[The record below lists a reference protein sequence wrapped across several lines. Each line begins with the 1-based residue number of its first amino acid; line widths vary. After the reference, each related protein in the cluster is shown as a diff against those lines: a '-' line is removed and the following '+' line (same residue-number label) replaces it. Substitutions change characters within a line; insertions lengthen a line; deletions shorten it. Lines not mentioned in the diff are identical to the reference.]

1 LRYGVGILLRR
12 DAVDTVTVCAYL
24 FKGKFAVR
32 FSLHR
37 CRLLLLSVQ
46 SVFYWFST
54 GGPKG
59 KVVVWHIRAGGS
71 GHGAPPKACK
81 SRSGVAYPRWRFWS
95 WCPTQGLARFLVP
108 SSYSTSHVVSE
119 TTSSDDG
126 QSGAR
131 GSVNPKT
138 IGSERRSGVDTP
150 WFSTGLLCGRHVHR
164 GLAHFYFAPPLLCGS
179 RGAFTLLY
187 SAASS
192 CLGSDGVGFLL
203 RFFSATFY
211 SAEFPH
217 SHLGVLGFLCVILH
231 CVKVVD
237 CD

>member
-95 WCPTQGLARFLVP
+95 WCPTQGLSPPAPLPTWRLRPPAAMTVSPVQGFRQPVDHRLRALVWCR
-108 SSYSTSHVVSE
+108 YSV
-119 TTSSDDG
+119 G
-126 QSGAR
+126 YYCWRALG
-131 GSVNPKT
+131 GY
-138 IGSERRSGVDTP
+138 
-150 WFSTGLLCGRHVHR
+150 R
-164 GLAHFYFAPPLLCGS
+164 GLGFYYWFLLGIS
-179 RGAFTLLY
+179 VSVLFRGATCYFD
-187 SAASS
+187 SAVRINLVVRCGWSS
-192 CLGSDGVGFLL
+192 P
-203 RFFSATFY
+203 A
-211 SAEFPH
+211 
-217 SHLGVLGFLCVILH
+217 
-231 CVKVVD
+231 
-237 CD
+237 